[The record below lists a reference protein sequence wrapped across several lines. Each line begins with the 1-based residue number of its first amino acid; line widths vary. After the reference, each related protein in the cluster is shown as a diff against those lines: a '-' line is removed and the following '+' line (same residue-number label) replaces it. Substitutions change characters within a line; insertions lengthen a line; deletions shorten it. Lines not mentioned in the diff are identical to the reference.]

1 MENTNYEPSI
11 PIWEKLNLTIEEAS
25 IYSGIGTGKLYEISN
40 KEDCPFVLWIGSR
53 RLIKRKK
60 FEEYL
65 ANVDLL

>member
-1 MENTNYEPSI
+1 MVNTNYEPSV

-25 IYSGIGTGKLYEISN
+25 TYSGIGTGKLYEISN
-40 KEDCPFVLWIGSR
+40 KVDCPFVLWIGSR

-65 ANVDLL
+65 ANADLL

>member
-1 MENTNYEPSI
+1 MENANYEPSV
-11 PIWEKLNLTIEEAS
+11 PVWEKLNLTIEEAS
-25 IYSGIGTGKLYEISN
+25 TYSGIGTGKLYKISN

-65 ANVDLL
+65 ANADLL

>member
-25 IYSGIGTGKLYEISN
+25 TYSGIGTGKLYEISN
-40 KEDCPFVLWIGSR
+40 KKDCPFVLWIGSR

-65 ANVDLL
+65 ANADFL